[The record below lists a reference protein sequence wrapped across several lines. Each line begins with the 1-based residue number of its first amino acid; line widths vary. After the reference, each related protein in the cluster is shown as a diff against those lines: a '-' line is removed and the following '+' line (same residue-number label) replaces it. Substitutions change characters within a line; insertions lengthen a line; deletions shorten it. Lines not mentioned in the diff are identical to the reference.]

1 MYSKKR
7 DSTSENL
14 GDVIMR
20 KNELDTVVKSIYVK
34 EADKRYGNNMPA
46 YTFILGDYNLNLES
60 SMASWPYVDESIE
73 VISNLRIST
82 AHLFK

>member
-1 MYSKKR
+1 
-7 DSTSENL
+7 
-14 GDVIMR
+14 
-20 KNELDTVVKSIYVK
+20 
-34 EADKRYGNNMPA
+34 MPA

-60 SMASWPYVDESIE
+60 SMASWPYVDEIIE